1 MKLYGTEV
9 SLLPFR
15 GILHD
20 TLEWGDRNRTYCSPP
35 RV

>member
-20 TLEWGDRNRTYCSPP
+20 TSSEAIETEPIAAPLE
-35 RV
+35 